1 MLCTVNG
8 AASTHFA
15 ARRRMTSHSR
25 SLDRAADVA
34 RRAVGRFAAVT
45 IGLVMMMV
53 GLGMTATIV
62 LLPAGVVIGL
72 LGVAVFVGGLFR
84 PR

>member
-1 MLCTVNG
+1 
-8 AASTHFA
+8 
-15 ARRRMTSHSR
+15 MTSHAR
-25 SLDRAADVA
+25 SLDRVVGIAS
-34 RRAVGRFAAVT
+34 RAFGRFTAAI
-45 IGLVMMMV
+45 IGFAMMMV